1 MPFQLGNILNI
12 HIHNIYSYIFIIY
25 CIYILHIYKITLYAF
40 SVGNV
45 TKYEFSDKK
54 M

>member
-12 HIHNIYSYIFIIY
+12 HIHNILY
-25 CIYILHIYKITLYAF
+25 IYILHIYKITLYAF